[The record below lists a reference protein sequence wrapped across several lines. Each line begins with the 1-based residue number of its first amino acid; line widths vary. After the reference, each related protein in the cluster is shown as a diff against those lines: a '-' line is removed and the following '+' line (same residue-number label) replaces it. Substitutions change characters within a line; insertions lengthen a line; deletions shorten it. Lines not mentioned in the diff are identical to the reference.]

1 MSDRRRSRT
10 ELRKGAPAFV
20 DDANTGRRT
29 GKFIPTVQLDEDGF
43 ESIEGLFGSQ
53 AYAVDAPKQRA
64 RKQLATVVEYSYIE
78 EEDEEGASMELT
90 RVEGDVD
97 MDDYDI
103 PEVQPAPAPARRT
116 TIRRS
121 SPPIDDHV
129 PSPQRFSQS
138 SQSTRRAKAP
148 LNSARRSHSIMRS
161 SSPVQPDPEPEEEE
175 EPEPEPEPEPEKSRR
190 RTIARRSTLGNGDHS
205 VDMELDEPTMSV
217 IHEQD
222 EGVDID
228 VGSPPPSPPKAVK
241 TEKTTTTNKPSS
253 SSGNKSNAASSS
265 NKPASKNAQSDTRAL
280 TPTPPPPAD
289 DDLEDDIANGL
300 AQLDAGADEEDE
312 PEPEPPVKSGS
323 KAKGKE
329 KEKPAAKGKAKDKGK
344 AKEKRPR
351 DDEEDAQ
358 KSPKKAKA
366 GKGKE
371 NARETTVEPVGR
383 RKKRDFTASTPP
395 NVRRSQRER
404 FSPLEWWRGEKFV
417 YGRSPDPEE
426 GPLLVPLIR
435 AIERPAKP
443 PTVTLSKKGAK
454 KGGRRVKVKKE
465 EEEER
470 ELGEGVFGAPRTQED
485 GLDEETEELGVVMDY
500 ATGREVER
508 RIAFPGARVDFN
520 PSDGPFSFQKIFGD
534 SDFFAAGVM
543 KIPVGG
549 RKPNKPSKENTFVF
563 YCVSGAVEVKIHKS
577 TFTIAPGGMF
587 LAPRGNVYTIANIS
601 QRDAYIFFA
610 QSRKVLDDSD
620 EPPPL
625 PREKESLPVKGK
637 ARVVPKK

>member
-1 MSDRRRSRT
+1 MSDRRRSRV

-29 GKFIPTVQLDEDGF
+29 GKFIPTVQRDEDGF

-97 MDDYDI
+97 IEDYDI
-103 PEVQPAPAPARRT
+103 PEVQPAPAPVRRT
-116 TIRRS
+116 ALRRS

-148 LNSARRSHSIMRS
+148 LNSARRSHSLMRS
-161 SSPVQPDPEPEEEE
+161 SSPVQPDPEPEEDES

-190 RTIARRSTLGNGDHS
+190 RTITRRSTLGNGDHS

-222 EGVDID
+222 EDLDVG
-228 VGSPPPSPPKAVK
+228 VGSPLPPSPLKDVK
-241 TEKTTTTNKPSS
+241 TEKAITTNKPAS

-265 NKPASKNAQSDTRAL
+265 NKPTSKTPQSDIRAL

-289 DDLEDDIANGL
+289 DDMEDDIANGL
-300 AQLDAGADEEDE
+300 AQLDAGADEENE
-312 PEPEPPVKSGS
+312 PEPEPPAKSGS
-323 KAKGKE
+323 KGKGKE

-351 DDEEDAQ
+351 DDDGDGQ

-371 NARETTVEPVGR
+371 NTRETTVEPVGR
-383 RKKRDFTASTPP
+383 RKKRDFS
-395 NVRRSQRER
+395 
-404 FSPLEWWRGEKFV
+404 
-417 YGRSPDPEE
+417 DPEE

-435 AIERPAKP
+435 AIERPVKP
-443 PTVTLSKKGAK
+443 PTMALTKKGTK

-465 EEEER
+465 EEDR

-485 GLDEETEELGVVMDY
+485 GMDEETEELGVVMDY

-543 KIPVGG
+543 KIPVVDFD
-549 RKPNKPSKENTFVF
+549 T
-563 YCVSGAVEVKIHKS
+563 
-577 TFTIAPGGMF
+577 
-587 LAPRGNVYTIANIS
+587 
-601 QRDAYIFFA
+601 
-610 QSRKVLDDSD
+610 
-620 EPPPL
+620 
-625 PREKESLPVKGK
+625 GK
-637 ARVVPKK
+637 L

>member
-20 DDANTGRRT
+20 DNANTGRRT

-53 AYAVDAPKQRA
+53 AYAVDAPKQRP
-64 RKQLATVVEYSYIE
+64 RKQLATVMEDSYIE
-78 EEDEEGASMELT
+78 EEASMELT

-103 PEVQPAPAPARRT
+103 PEVQPAPVPVRRPVA
-116 TIRRS
+116 RRS
-121 SPPIDDHV
+121 SPLIDDHV

-148 LNSARRSHSIMRS
+148 LNSARRSHSLMRS
-161 SSPVQPDPEPEEEE
+161 SSPVQPDPEPDEDEDED
-175 EPEPEPEPEPEKSRR
+175 EPEPEPVHSRR
-190 RTIARRSTLGNGDHS
+190 QTIGRRSTLGNGDHS
-205 VDMELDEPTMSV
+205 VDMELDEPTLSV
-217 IHEQD
+217 VHEQD
-222 EGVDID
+222 EDLD
-228 VGSPPPSPPKAVK
+228 VGSPPPPPSPPRVVK
-241 TEKTTTTNKPSS
+241 TEKANTATNKPSS
-253 SSGNKSNAASSS
+253 SSGKKTSAATSGDNPS
-265 NKPASKNAQSDTRAL
+265 AR
-280 TPTPPPPAD
+280 TPTPPPPVD
-289 DDLEDDIANGL
+289 DDMEDDIANEL
-300 AQLDAGADEEDE
+300 AQLDAAPDEEE
-312 PEPEPPVKSGS
+312 EEPEPPAKPNKKQKATAKANS
-323 KAKGKE
+323 KV
-329 KEKPAAKGKAKDKGK
+329 KDKGK
-344 AKEKRPR
+344 GKEKEKRPR
-351 DDEEDAQ
+351 DDEEDGNG
-358 KSPKKAKA
+358 SPKKARP

-371 NARETTVEPVGR
+371 NARQTTVEPVGR
-383 RKKRDFTASTPP
+383 RRKRDFSASTPP

-426 GPLLVPLIR
+426 GPLLVPLIK
-435 AIERPAKP
+435 AIERPPKP
-443 PTVTLSKKGAK
+443 PTVALTKKGHK

-465 EEEER
+465 EEQEEV
-470 ELGEGVFGAPRTQED
+470 ELGGGVFGAPRTEED
-485 GLDEETEELGVVMDY
+485 GMDEETEELGIVMDY

-520 PSDGPFSFQKIFGD
+520 PTDGPFCFQKIFGD

-610 QSRKVLDDSD
+610 QSRKVVDDSD

-625 PREKESLPVKGK
+625 PREKETLGVRGK
-637 ARVVPKK
+637 AKVVPKK